1 MRSVITEGTQEA
13 AQSVIS
19 QIPTRE
25 RIDFAQ
31 VRHEALI
38 GAIVGGG
45 TGALMQRASRAIED
59 IPELSPEAQQVYNEA
74 EQTALDGGA
83 TLEESDIAGTKALG
97 ATEEG
102 QEYIEATADAM
113 DAVFRAEAAMG
124 RLEEPGAILP
134 TTELTEEEFNTL
146 FESGATEEE
155 IVAKLIADVEEAETP
170 AEGREVPEIKFKST
184 EDLSQI
190 GDIQR
195 GAPESAMLKLT
206 HNPLA
211 AGRFLRLPE
220 WAGDLVHRMTKGF
233 EHGKKSGVSE
243 GLGAALPKVK
253 DLLGWLKNPDFKK
266 TLESNRKGNIK
277 ALTEEG
283 RDITTIETKFK
294 EALSS
299 FVEEHRKIPIPEG
312 NRPLKLANDAAIAIG
327 EQRWNDAVKTLEELE
342 SIMENRELYAK
353 EIVKGI
359 KPTIVDTTA
368 ADAALTGLQT
378 ARQEETTAQ
387 IRERAEKI
395 EADAISSLT
404 ALESE
409 QDPLPHLEALGNL
422 VFNEGATDIKT
433 FSKRMQ
439 EKLGDL
445 WEQFKEFMQTVFDK
459 LKSERGSFEFGR
471 DVPLFPEL
479 QLDENLKPVFD
490 TDNRLVSLKALI
502 EAGGRQIQSI
512 KELKDI
518 PKQDIIKVIN
528 KIQNNQALNNE
539 AEKTT
544 ALAIAESLGNAFFA
558 QVGQSKG
565 DFLDATEGLAE
576 GELLR
581 ITDQGI
587 ADFINNIKFKEV
599 KKPTKAQIQATQV
612 KEQGE
617 TIKNLEQ
624 EVVRLKGIAQ
634 RQSIQAFRQEE
645 RLEET
650 TDILVAEIKEQVR
663 LVRKARSEGRQ
674 EAVARARQQINEIR
688 GRIGRE
694 KTKVRIERETR
705 RTVTQFVKDVI
716 PLSEQGK
723 FLKAIANAR
732 TPKQFG
738 EVIER
743 AQKFAEEFTEQ
754 DLKKRLRAK
763 IKREL
768 KTTKVKKKGGKPV
781 GKFTPEVQNTL
792 DLLRD
797 AAKLST
803 EEAEAKVVANLEK
816 YPDTIPP
823 DNVALE
829 NRVLSMVHGFDNRT
843 SAELETLL
851 QEIKDIK
858 NEGSMISE
866 LRKFN
871 RQANIERVVGES
883 IDVVTGGKG
892 IPASI
897 SAGKQAAG
905 IDISDRQSVF
915 EKAAQWLGTK
925 DLWLQGWPDLFNK
938 LSRLDPSISK
948 PGELTNPLEEFADVT
963 KEEEVEKKGLRLNI
977 IKIRNLFKKA
987 YGIKVDTSR
996 KSEREMFKKMRED
1009 TKVIDLGVYENSDG
1023 KKIHLKFTRA
1033 QARKRFMELQDP
1045 TLVDT
1050 FTEGMRYTEDMLIAI
1065 TETLTAQDK
1074 DFAKSE
1080 LEFYREYY
1088 KGVNNVYRDI
1098 YGVDLPFNEFYNP
1111 IRRELVK
1118 GQDDIMQTGGFGEFL
1133 QDLNTRGSVTSKS
1146 FISRVKNINPI
1157 LQQSDVAVLEQ
1168 HLAEMEKF
1176 KAWAKKIRDFNA
1188 VFGDVEFKTAVELYH
1203 GKGFLST
1210 INNFVADYIRGGV
1223 DESGRLHWVDK
1234 VRGNIARSVLA
1245 LKPIITTKQLIST
1258 IAYAES
1264 IPVAEFAKGELDFWK
1279 NPVKNSKFMYKHS
1292 ELLKSRGQNQERDLK
1307 TALKSDEFS
1316 AYRARPNFLNSL
1328 MLNIQLGDQGAI
1340 VVGGHAVI
1348 KYHMDQGKSIEE
1360 AFAIFGRLT
1369 SSTQQSAD
1377 KSLLSTTQ
1385 RGGSFAKMFT
1395 QFMSAPNLYY
1405 RREMWALR
1413 NLMHGKIDKKQ
1424 FTKTIMLY
1432 HVLIPMIFQFISDG
1446 FTWDEDEQFRAFL
1459 LGPWNGVFIAGDIVN
1474 GIIRRALGLRRYD
1487 DEVPI
1492 MTIVDDAARGWDL
1505 WDWNNL
1511 TSEEFHNALRGLA
1524 GAVGKWKGVPLKT
1537 ALDMGQGIDEVL
1549 TGKFEEGAIQTLGY
1563 SPTVVKKRTGK
1574 KGGTF

>member
-1 MRSVITEGTQEA
+1 MGVRINQAGERIKSISTLGPFVDETPRANAQKFRSPAETLAVAKEMHNKKLITDAEFERFKANPTSLPLWAEPNPTLFQTKSTALGGLAGLAGLVELAKFPISDLDVEAKDIKDIPGGFAAGVNGTLAGTAGAVQWLAGDTLVGKGARSLAGFLEENAEFVTPEDPSIVFDVSAGFGSMFTLLVPGAAVSKGLKAAQLIPRAVASFLEMGIFAVNESLVEAGSVYRERISQTGSRKEAERAARFVFYWNLPANAISTKFGLFAGKNKIIRSIIAEFFQESF
-13 AQSVIS
+13 QSVIS

-25 RIDFAQ
+25 RVDVPQ
-31 VRHEALI
+31 ALYEGFI

-45 TGALMQRASRAIED
+45 TGALMQRASSAIED
-59 IPELSPEAQQVYNEA
+59 VPELSPEAQQVYNQA
-74 EQTALDGGA
+74 EQAAITEGA
-83 TLEESDIAGTKALG
+83 TPEAADIAGTKALG

-102 QEYIEATADAM
+102 QAYIEATADAM

-124 RLEEPGAILP
+124 QLEEGGAILP
-134 TTELTEEEFNTL
+134 TAKLTDEQFDDL
-146 FESGATEEE
+146 FTPEATEEE
-155 IVAKLIADVEEAETP
+155 IVAKLIADVEQAQPDEVEQAELQ
-170 AEGREVPEIKFKST
+170 E
-184 EDLSQI
+184 
-190 GDIQR
+190 
-195 GAPESAMLKLT
+195 
-206 HNPLA
+206 
-211 AGRFLRLPE
+211 
-220 WAGDLVHRMTKGF
+220 
-233 EHGKKSGVSE
+233 
-243 GLGAALPKVK
+243 
-253 DLLGWLKNPDFKK
+253 
-266 TLESNRKGNIK
+266 
-277 ALTEEG
+277 
-283 RDITTIETKFK
+283 
-294 EALSS
+294 
-299 FVEEHRKIPIPEG
+299 
-312 NRPLKLANDAAIAIG
+312 
-327 EQRWNDAVKTLEELE
+327 
-342 SIMENRELYAK
+342 
-353 EIVKGI
+353 
-359 KPTIVDTTA
+359 
-368 ADAALTGLQT
+368 ALTGLQV
-378 ARQEETTAQ
+378 ARQEETATQ

-395 EADAISSLT
+395 EADAISSLA
-404 ALESE
+404 ALEAE
-409 QDPLPHLEALGNL
+409 QDPLPHLEAIGNL
-422 VFNEGATDIKT
+422 VFDEGATDIKT

-439 EKLGDL
+439 EKLGEL
-445 WEQFKEFMQTVFDK
+445 WEQFKEFMQAIFDK
-459 LKSERGSFEFGR
+459 LREQRGSIEFGR
-471 DVPLFPEL
+471 DETVKQRIRRLTGQTKGESAL
-479 QLDENLKPVFD
+479 IREDEALK
-490 TDNRLVSLKALI
+490 VSLKKQEQAAKKATKETRKEILAEI
-502 EAGGRQIQSI
+502 DTI
-512 KELKDI
+512 KERRK
-518 PKQDIIKVIN
+518 
-528 KIQNNQALNNE
+528 
-539 AEKTT
+539 
-544 ALAIAESLGNAFFA
+544 
-558 QVGQSKG
+558 
-565 DFLDATEGLAE
+565 
-576 GELLR
+576 
-581 ITDQGI
+581 
-587 ADFINNIKFKEV
+587 
-599 KKPTKAQIQATQV
+599 
-612 KEQGE
+612 
-617 TIKNLEQ
+617 TIKQQIKEFIGQ
-624 EVVRLKGIAQ
+624 
-634 RQSIQAFRQEE
+634 
-645 RLEET
+645 
-650 TDILVAEIKEQVR
+650 VAEEPTVTERDALRRSLERQVTVA
-663 LVRKARSEGRQ
+663 LQARREGRQ
-674 EAVARARQQINEIR
+674 EAVAKAREQIDEIR
-688 GRIGRE
+688 GRIGQE
-694 KTKVRIERETR
+694 KAKVAVERDTR
-705 RTVTQFVKDVI
+705 KKVTQFIKDTI

-723 FLKAIANAR
+723 FLKAVVNAH

-738 EVIER
+738 DIIER

-754 DLKKRLRAK
+754 DLKKRLRGK
-763 IKREL
+763 IKKEL
-768 KTTKVKKKGGKPV
+768 KTVAVKKKGGKPV
-781 GKFTPEVQNTL
+781 GKFTPEAQKTL

-803 EEAEAKVVANLEK
+803 EEAGAKVAANLAL

-851 QEIKDIK
+851 QEIKEIK
-858 NEGSMISE
+858 DTGKMINE

-871 RQANIERVVGES
+871 RQAKIERVVGES
-883 IDVVTGGKG
+883 VDVLSGGTG

-905 IDISDRQSVF
+905 IDISDRQSTF
-915 EKAAQWLGTK
+915 EKATQWLVSK

-963 KEEEVEKKGLRLNI
+963 KEENAEKKGLRLNI
-977 IKIRNLFKKA
+977 IKIRDLFKKA

-996 KSEREMFKKMRED
+996 KSEREMLEKMRED
-1009 TKVIDLGVYENSDG
+1009 TKIIDLGVYEDLDG

-1033 QARKRFMELQDP
+1033 QARKRFMEFQDP
-1045 TLVDT
+1045 TLDQT

-1074 DFAKSE
+1074 TFAKSE

-1088 KGVNNVYRDI
+1088 EGVNSVYRDI

-1118 GQDDIMQTGGFGEFL
+1118 GQDDIVQTGGFGEFL

-1203 GKGFLST
+1203 GIGFLST
-1210 INNFVADYIRGGV
+1210 INNFVANYTRGGV
-1223 DESGRLHWVDK
+1223 NESGRLHWVDK
-1234 VRGNIARSVLA
+1234 IRGNIARSVLA
-1245 LKPIITTKQLIST
+1245 LKPVITIKQLIST

-1264 IPVAEFAKGELDFWK
+1264 IPVAEFAKGEIDFWK
-1279 NPVKNSKFMYKHS
+1279 NPVKNTRFIYKHS
-1292 ELLKSRGQNQERDLK
+1292 ELMKSRGQNQERDLK

-1348 KYHMDQGKSIEE
+1348 KYHMDKGKSIEE
-1360 AFAIFGRLT
+1360 AIAIFERLT

-1377 KSLLSTTQ
+1377 ISLLSTAQ

-1459 LGPWNGVFIAGDIVN
+1459 LGPLNGVFIMGDMVD

-1492 MTIVDDAARGWDL
+1492 MTIVDDTARGWDL

-1524 GAVGKWKGVPLKT
+1524 GAVGKLKGIPLKT
-1537 ALDMGQGIDEVL
+1537 ALDMGEGIDKVL

-1563 SPTVVKKRTGK
+1563 SPSVAKKRTD